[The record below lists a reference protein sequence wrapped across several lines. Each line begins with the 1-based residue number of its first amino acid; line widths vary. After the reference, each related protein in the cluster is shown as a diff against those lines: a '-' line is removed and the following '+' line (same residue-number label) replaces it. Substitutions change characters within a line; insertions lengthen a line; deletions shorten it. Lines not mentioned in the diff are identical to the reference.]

1 MTPQEIAEVR
11 PRLLDF
17 AAEMLGGL
25 PRKDQRAAGELYVR
39 GLLTDGQRKS
49 MQPMAARLGIDH
61 QRLQQFITSS
71 TWDYVAVRRNVARWF
86 AASQPVEA
94 LVIDDTGFPKDGTAS
109 PCVARQYSGTLGKVG
124 NCQIGVSVHLVNEHA
139 SCAADWRL
147 FCPES
152 WDDQALADPVAAA
165 RARRRR
171 AQARIPDDVRH
182 SEKWRLAL
190 EMIDEM
196 TGPGGWGVLEEI
208 TAAGGARPVVVADAG
223 YGDNTAF
230 RLELDDRGWRYVVAV
245 KGTTSAYAGDAR
257 AGDAQPGRRAR
268 PARPSPPTPP
278 RRLNLR
284 QLAIASADQIQPV
297 TWRQGTK
304 ATRGNPDAAMTSHF
318 LAIRVRPA
326 NRDIPRAADGSLPE
340 CWLLAE
346 WPPEADEPTDYWLSN
361 LPAGHPDRR
370 AGPAG
375 QDPLADRARLPRAE
389 DRPGPGPLRGP
400 LVHRLAPPRHPRRP
414 RPGLLHHDQDRPK
427 SPCAGMTLYQVL
439 RELQIVLALILGA
452 CPLCRQPVT
461 LDRLAAALTPT

>member
-25 PRKDQRAAGELYVR
+25 ARKDQRAAGELYVR
-39 GLLTDGQRKS
+39 GLLADGQRKS
-49 MQPMAARLGIDH
+49 MQPMAARLGTDH

-94 LVIDDTGFPKDGTAS
+94 LVVDDTGFAKDGTAL

-124 NCQIGVSVHLVNEHA
+124 NCQVAVSVLLVNEHA

-165 RARRRR
+165 RTARRRAR
-171 AQARIPDDVRH
+171 AGIPDAVRH
-182 SEKWRLAL
+182 REKWRLAL

-230 RLELDDRGWRYVVAV
+230 RVELDARGWQYAVAV
-245 KGTTSAYAGDAR
+245 KGTTSAYAGDA
-257 AGDAQPGRRAR
+257 QPVTRTLGGGPGLPPR
-268 PARPSPPTPP
+268 PAYPGPPA
-278 RRLNLR
+278 NLR
-284 QLAIASADQIQPV
+284 QLAIASAGQVRPV
-297 TWRQGTK
+297 TWRHGTR
-304 ATRGNPDAAMTSHF
+304 ATNGNPDAAMTSWF
-318 LAIRVRPA
+318 VAIRVRPA
-326 NRDIPRAADGSLPE
+326 NRDIPRAPDGSLPE

-346 WPPEADEPTDYWLSN
+346 WPPEADEPTDFWLST
-361 LPAGHPDRR
+361 LPEDTPIAE
-370 AGPAG
+370 
-375 QDPLADRARLPRAE
+375 LARLAKIRWRIE
-389 DRPGPGPLRGP
+389 
-400 LVHRLAPPRHPRRP
+400 
-414 RPGLLHHDQDRPK
+414 HD
-427 SPCAGMTLYQVL
+427 Y
-439 RELQIVLALILGA
+439 RELKTGLGLDHFEGRSFTGWHRHVTLAVLAQAFITMLRTD
-452 CPLCRQPVT
+452 PKV
-461 LDRLAAALTPT
+461 AAPG